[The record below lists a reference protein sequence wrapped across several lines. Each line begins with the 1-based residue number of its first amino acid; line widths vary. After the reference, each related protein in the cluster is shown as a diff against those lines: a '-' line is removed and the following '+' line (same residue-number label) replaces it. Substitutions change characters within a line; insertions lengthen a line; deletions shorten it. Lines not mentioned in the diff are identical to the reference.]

1 MLNILKIQGSDDT
14 FSKRLFREAIID
26 LPVEELEIYKDIA
39 FIIYGDD
46 TEMNIIKEVLE
57 WKKSKLG
64 RELF

>member
-14 FSKRLFREAIID
+14 FSKRMFREAIID

-39 FIIYGDD
+39 LFIYGDD
-46 TEMNIIKEVLE
+46 IEVEIVKEVLE

>member
-14 FSKRLFREAIID
+14 FSKRMFREAIID
-26 LPVEELEIYKDIA
+26 LPVEELEIYKDVA
-39 FIIYGDD
+39 LFIYGDD
-46 TEMNIIKEVLE
+46 IEVEIIKEVLE

>member
-26 LPVEELEIYKDIA
+26 LPVEDLEIYKDIA
-39 FIIYGDD
+39 FIVYGGDV
-46 TEMNIIKEVLE
+46 EMEIIKEVLE